1 MSGARVETLKSELQK
16 PEYHGI
22 RADRI
27 VLMTD
32 TVNLMDAKDKPETIP
47 DIIDKYFSLIDEA
60 KAIAH
65 HVTVSSVCP
74 RLDDVRQ
81 LVEPFNT
88 HLQVL
93 CEDKECDFVDHN
105 PNFTLGDGSTNDGY
119 LTKTG
124 LNKVAKNLKLAMKS
138 GNTDVTRSY
147 PARKS
152 TPDFHQSDGNR
163 TSYHDHKPSHEKR
176 GTAKG
181 DAPPKD
187 WYPNVVF
194 NRDGCVLCNEGG
206 HSSSECHHQH
216 TGPVFCH
223 HCQAPGHKAKHHMY

>member
-1 MSGARVETLKSELQK
+1 M
-16 PEYHGI
+16 

-27 VLMTD
+27 MLMTG
-32 TVNLMDAKDKPETIP
+32 TVNLTDAKDKPYTLP
-47 DIIDKYFSLIDEA
+47 DIIEKYSTLIDEA

-74 RLDDVRQ
+74 RLDEGRQ

-88 HLQVL
+88 HLHVL
-93 CEDKECDFVDHN
+93 CEDKECDFVDHT
-105 PNFTLGDGSTNDGY
+105 PIFTLGDGSTNDEYLTQGKVPH

-138 GNTDVTRSY
+138 GITDVTRSY
-147 PARKS
+147 PARKY
-152 TPDFHQSDGNR
+152 TSD
-163 TSYHDHKPSHEKR
+163 HDNKPSHEKR

-194 NRDGCVLCNEGG
+194 NRDRCVLCNEGR
-206 HSSSECHHQH
+206 HSSSECLINIQVLSSA
-216 TGPVFCH
+216 TIARLLVINTTCIRNLARMVGSLPK
-223 HCQAPGHKAKHHMY
+223 QP